1 MKGMADILAIIVTF
15 LLILLPFIPPMG
27 AIRSQTGAETLA
39 MRNMTVN
46 DISAKFEEL
55 QGEYIVFN
63 VYQYYMKPVL
73 LNCADKAGW
82 ELISAN
88 QVTFVTLNYGEYV
101 FHRKSE

>member
-1 MKGMADILAIIVTF
+1 MKGMADILATIVTF

-55 QGEYIVFN
+55 
-63 VYQYYMKPVL
+63 
-73 LNCADKAGW
+73 
-82 ELISAN
+82 
-88 QVTFVTLNYGEYV
+88 
-101 FHRKSE
+101 